1 MKKGKIICFLG
12 IDGSGK
18 STLARSLYKELEK
31 RGDNVTYTWW
41 QEGDYSLFRQI
52 ALWFGRSKRLHL
64 NIESNTH
71 ETPAENRGLVY
82 KVFKSLWPTAVILD
96 YLRFA
101 LVKAWIPAGAS
112 RDKVIIF
119 DRFMYDVV
127 GSLSEEFRWTE
138 VQELRLLKL
147 CAALIPKPDL
157 IFMIHVPPEVAYMRK
172 KEELQ
177 SLDMAEE
184 KLKVLQRLNPV
195 LGTLTPGK
203 IITVDNTQDLELV
216 KTEILMTTLDF
227 LRGG

>member
-18 STLARSLYKELEK
+18 STLARSLYRELEK
-31 RGDNVTYTWW
+31 RGNNVTYTWW

-52 ALWFGRSKRLHL
+52 ALSIGSSKRLHV
-64 NIESNTH
+64 NRDSHTR
-71 ETPAENRGLVY
+71 ETPAEKRRLVN
-82 KVFKSLWPTAVILD
+82 KLFKLLWPTAVILD

-101 LVKAWIPAGAS
+101 FVKAWIPAAS
-112 RDKVIIF
+112 RDKIIVF

-127 GSLSEEFRWTE
+127 GSLSEEFEWTE
-138 VQELRLLKL
+138 VQEHRLQKL

-157 IFMIHVPPEVAYMRK
+157 VFMIQVPPEVAYMRK

-177 SLDMAEE
+177 SIDMAEG
-184 KLKVLQRLNPV
+184 KLKVLQRLDPV

-203 IITVDNTQDLELV
+203 IVTVDNTQDLECV
-216 KTEILMTTLDF
+216 ETEILMTTLDF